1 MRFQIN
7 FTPKLNDLFIS
18 KHLFYLNMKVK
29 FFQFIILTL
38 ILGSCTNSKVISNH
52 WVDYINSSNTKTL
65 LASKSNHFLTN
76 YDFKIS
82 NLLNETNKEDSV
94 VILTKTGKKFKGLVT
109 KSDFDG
115 YFIKIQ
121 NNREIYISNIEIK
134 TINFIKQSS
143 NKVIDTLINN
153 TLETS
158 NNFNREIIDEE
169 SLQDSLNLELER
181 KDDVWDD
188 TNSEFESLPTLESEI
203 VQEKSI
209 SNKVQEPFSVLSFIF
224 TLLGFL
230 TGIGFFFGMI
240 FGGISLSNIKE
251 NPEKFKG
258 KGMAKF
264 SFILSTIVVG
274 VSLLL
279 ILLIIGI
286 LLI

>member
-1 MRFQIN
+1 
-7 FTPKLNDLFIS
+7 
-18 KHLFYLNMKVK
+18 MKIK

-38 ILGSCTNSKVISNH
+38 ILGSCTNSKVISNQ
-52 WVDYINSSNTKTL
+52 WVDYINSSTKESL
-65 LASKSNHFLTN
+65 LASKANHFLTN

-94 VILTKTGKKFKGLVT
+94 VIVTKTGKTFKGLVT

-143 NKVIDTLINN
+143 NKLIDTLINN

-158 NNFNREIIDEE
+158 NNFNREIVDEE

-181 KDDVWDD
+181 KDAVWDD

>member
-1 MRFQIN
+1 
-7 FTPKLNDLFIS
+7 
-18 KHLFYLNMKVK
+18 MKIK

-38 ILGSCTNSKVISNH
+38 ILGSCTNSKVISNQ
-52 WVDYINSSNTKTL
+52 WVDYINSSTKESL
-65 LASKSNHFLTN
+65 LASKANHFLTN

-94 VILTKTGKKFKGLVT
+94 VIVTKTGKTFKGLVT

-121 NNREIYISNIEIK
+121 NNREIYVSNIEIK
-134 TINFIKQSS
+134 TINFIKQPS
-143 NKVIDTLINN
+143 NEVIDTLIKN
-153 TLETS
+153 TLETA
-158 NNFNREIIDEE
+158 NNFNREIVDEE

-181 KDDVWDD
+181 KDNVWDD
-188 TNSEFESLPTLESEI
+188 ANSEFESLPTLETEI
-203 VQEKSI
+203 VPEKSI

>member
-1 MRFQIN
+1 
-7 FTPKLNDLFIS
+7 
-18 KHLFYLNMKVK
+18 MKVK

-209 SNKVQEPFSVLSFIF
+209 SNKVQEPFSVLSFVF

-230 TGIGFFFGMI
+230 TGFTFLLGLI
-240 FGGISLSNIKE
+240 FGAISLSNIKK
-251 NPEKFKG
+251 NPDKFKG

-264 SFILSTIVVG
+264 SFILSTAVI
-274 VSLLL
+274 SALLL
-279 ILLIIGI
+279 LVLLIIGI
-286 LLI
+286 FLLI

>member
-1 MRFQIN
+1 
-7 FTPKLNDLFIS
+7 
-18 KHLFYLNMKVK
+18 MKVR
-29 FFQFIILTL
+29 FFQFLLFILFFS
-38 ILGSCTNSKVISNH
+38 SCSNSKVISKR
-52 WVDYINSSNTKTL
+52 WVDYINSSTNESL
-65 LASKSNHFLTN
+65 LASKANHFLTD

-82 NLLNETNKEDSV
+82 NLLNEANKEDSV
-94 VILTKTGKKFKGLVT
+94 VIVTKSGKKFMGLVT

-134 TINFIKQSS
+134 TINFIKQPI
-143 NKVIDTLINN
+143 NDVIDTLIKNS
-153 TLETS
+153 LETA

-188 TNSEFESLPTLESEI
+188 ANSKFESLTILEPEI
-203 VQEKSI
+203 VPEKSI
-209 SNKVQEPFSVLSFIF
+209 LNKVQEPFSVLSFIF

-230 TGIGFFFGMI
+230 TGIGFLLGMI
-240 FGGISLSNIKE
+240 FGAISLSNIKK

-264 SFILSTIVVG
+264 SFILSTVV
-274 VSLLL
+274 VAAVLLL
-279 ILLIIGI
+279 LLLIIGI
-286 LLI
+286 FLLI

>member
-1 MRFQIN
+1 
-7 FTPKLNDLFIS
+7 
-18 KHLFYLNMKVK
+18 MKVK

-115 YFIKIQ
+115 FFIKIQ

-153 TLETS
+153 PLETS
-158 NNFNREIIDEE
+158 NNFNREIVDEE

>member
-1 MRFQIN
+1 MKAKIFQ
-7 FTPKLNDLFIS
+7 FLLFI
-18 KHLFYLNMKVK
+18 
-29 FFQFIILTL
+29 FIFS
-38 ILGSCTNSKVISNH
+38 SCSNNKVISNQ
-52 WVDYINSSNTKTL
+52 WVDYINSSTKESL
-65 LASKSNHFLTN
+65 LASKANHFLTN

-94 VILTKTGKKFKGLVT
+94 VIVTKTGKTFKGLVT

-158 NNFNREIIDEE
+158 NNFNREIVDEE